1 MGAMNDHV
9 DPPGARARDFCLRAV
24 AYLQKAVPAEADLV
38 ADEAARSLRD
48 DAPVL
53 RALGSG
59 LLCAYIVEE
68 DTEFHYVLVG
78 ELAASGLTRDE
89 LHAAATR
96 NLEAV
101 ARRSVEVHPY
111 GRIHAVL
118 MGNDFEAS
126 LLLCDGF
133 WDAHAALAPGGLVA
147 AIPARNVLAFGDAAV
162 PDSLQELD
170 DLCTRVDPA
179 IDHPLT
185 DTLLRRV
192 DGRWAPVAGRD

>member
-1 MGAMNDHV
+1 MSAMNEPV
-9 DPPGARARDFCLRAV
+9 DPLAARARDFCLRAV
-24 AYLQKAVPAEADLV
+24 AYLHKAAPADADIV
-38 ADEAARSLRD
+38 AGEAARATD
-48 DAPVL
+48 DATPVL
-53 RALGSG
+53 RALGHG
-59 LLCAYIVEE
+59 LLAAYVVEE
-68 DTEFHYVLVG
+68 DAEFHYVLIG

-96 NLEAV
+96 NLESI

-111 GRIHAVL
+111 GHIHAVL

-133 WDAHAALAPGGLVA
+133 WNAHAALAPGGVA
-147 AIPARNVLAFGDAAV
+147 VAIPARNVLAFGDASSQDA
-162 PDSLQELD
+162 LQELD

-192 DGRWAPVAGRD
+192 DGQWVPLN

>member
-1 MGAMNDHV
+1 MVAMNDAV
-9 DPPGARARDFCLRAV
+9 DPHAARARDFCLRAV
-24 AYLQKAVPAEADLV
+24 AYLQKAAPQDADIV
-38 ADEAARSLRD
+38 ADEAARATGD
-48 DAPVL
+48 DAPVV
-53 RALGSG
+53 RALGHG
-59 LLCAYIVEE
+59 LLATYVVEE
-68 DTEFHYVLVG
+68 DAEFHYVLGG
-78 ELAASGLTRDE
+78 ELAAAGLTRDE

-96 NLEAV
+96 NLEAI

-111 GRIHAVL
+111 GHIHAVL
-118 MGNDFEAS
+118 MGGDFEAS

-133 WDAHAALAPGGLVA
+133 WDAHAELAPGGLVA

-192 DGRWAPVAGRD
+192 GGRWEPA